1 MGQSDL
7 QGFDFSG
14 QPRITLVRLP
24 VKSYPTTMVIAKNS
38 RNTILWI
45 AVLLI
50 LYASSSFAVALSRQ
64 DGDRLQAKIDT
75 IIKNAEASPPKPGE
89 FSIPEKEANSYLIF
103 NLREKM
109 PKGLTKP
116 EITMIGNGAL
126 AARVLVDMDEV
137 KQRRQSRSL
146 IDPLN
151 YLSGQVLLNARGIL
165 RTRERR
171 GQLYLRSADIGG
183 VPLPKPLLQELVS
196 FFSRTPQN
204 PNGFDIDAPF
214 DLPSKIREISV
225 GTGESVVIQ

>member
-89 FSIPEKEANSYLIF
+89 FSIPEKEANSYLVF

-116 EITMIGNGAL
+116 EITMIGDGAL

-137 KQRRQSRSL
+137 KQRRQSRGL

-151 YLSGQVLLNARGIL
+151 YLSGQVPLNARGIL
-165 RTRERR
+165 RTREGR
-171 GQLYLRSADIGG
+171 GQLHLRSADIAG

>member
-1 MGQSDL
+1 
-7 QGFDFSG
+7 
-14 QPRITLVRLP
+14 VRLP
-24 VKSYPTTMVIAKNS
+24 VKSYPSSMGIAKNS
-38 RNTILWI
+38 RITIFRI

-50 LYASSSFAVALSRQ
+50 LCASSSFAVALSRQ

-75 IIKNAEASPPKPGE
+75 IVKNAEASPPKAGE
-89 FSIPEKEANSYLIF
+89 FSIPEKEANSYLVF

-116 EITMIGNGAL
+116 EITMIGDGAL

-151 YLSGQVLLNARGIL
+151 YLSGQVPLNARGIL
-165 RTRERR
+165 RTREGR
-171 GQLYLRSADIGG
+171 GQLYLRSAEIGG
-183 VPLPKPLLQELVS
+183 VPLPKPLLQELVG

-225 GTGESVVIQ
+225 KSGESVVIQ

>member
-116 EITMIGNGAL
+116 EITMIGDGAL

-151 YLSGQVLLNARGIL
+151 YLSGQVPLNARGIL
-165 RTRERR
+165 RTREGR
-171 GQLYLRSADIGG
+171 GQLYLRSAEIGG

-225 GTGESVVIQ
+225 RSGESVVIQ